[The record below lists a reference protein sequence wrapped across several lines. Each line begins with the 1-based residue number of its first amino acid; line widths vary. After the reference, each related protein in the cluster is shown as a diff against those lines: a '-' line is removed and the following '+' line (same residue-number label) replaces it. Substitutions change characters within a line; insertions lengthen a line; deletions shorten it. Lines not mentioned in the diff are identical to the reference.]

1 VGCDGAGSWPLG
13 VWGCEEEGTDEGV
26 GGAVADEG
34 VEEEGS
40 FAAFSVSRRSAQR
53 LKLLTML
60 PAAEQSQ
67 MKMHGLRTG
76 E

>member
-1 VGCDGAGSWPLG
+1 
-13 VWGCEEEGTDEGV
+13 
-26 GGAVADEG
+26 VADEG